1 MIFKDRIQKNPRL
14 LRLKHQITG
23 EIINWEIQDLTADEI
38 VQEGTE
44 INADVLNKMQENFEK
59 ASVPIRRHNRTSF
72 NQKI

>member
-14 LRLKHQITG
+14 LRLKHPITG

-59 ASVPIRRHNRTSF
+59 ASVPIRWYNRTSF
-72 NQKI
+72 NKKI